1 MNWIIFQKDDGYEL
15 LKITRKPCAFTGQI
29 KRLNEKD
36 FQGVDEG
43 GCKNECDADEN
54 CTYLFYRSQNQKCI
68 LCSSYDTQADYQPKK
83 GKLFKKK
90 LDWNQSTWNRYST
103 SIWIYIIGTY
113 TWNNL

>member
-54 CTYLFYRSQNQKCI
+54 CNYLWYRPGKC
-68 LCSSYDTQADYQPKK
+68 LLYSSCDTMANFVLFQ
-83 GKLFKKK
+83 GKLFKKQW
-90 LDWNQSTWNRYST
+90 DWN
-103 SIWIYIIGTY
+103 SINMKSIVNIHMNI
-113 TWNNL
+113 